1 LRAVS
6 GGWGCLLLAEGGDV
20 QLEQLDEAGREWFGE
35 GPAGVAVG
43 SLDEVIANAAAPGAA
58 DTEWI
63 AAVVEAVGR
72 ELVAGLRRSM
82 LLVKRGSGVM
92 FHASRSAN
100 RESIRRHGLDWRRMG
115 ETPGIAGS
123 DKPEWPGIFLCSTLE
138 DARWFAGMNGP
149 GPADI
154 WSARVDGIWLEGAPD
169 ASGGGDDGWMISPIA
184 IAPQDIE
191 LVETEIRPM
200 GR

>member
-1 LRAVS
+1 
-6 GGWGCLLLAEGGDV
+6 
-20 QLEQLDEAGREWFGE
+20 
-35 GPAGVAVG
+35 VAVG

-100 RESIRRHGLDWRRMG
+100 RE
-115 ETPGIAGS
+115 
-123 DKPEWPGIFLCSTLE
+123 
-138 DARWFAGMNGP
+138 
-149 GPADI
+149 
-154 WSARVDGIWLEGAPD
+154 
-169 ASGGGDDGWMISPIA
+169 
-184 IAPQDIE
+184 
-191 LVETEIRPM
+191 
-200 GR
+200 

>member
-1 LRAVS
+1 
-6 GGWGCLLLAEGGDV
+6 
-20 QLEQLDEAGREWFGE
+20 
-35 GPAGVAVG
+35 
-43 SLDEVIANAAAPGAA
+43 
-58 DTEWI
+58 
-63 AAVVEAVGR
+63 
-72 ELVAGLRRSM
+72 M
-82 LLVKRGSGVM
+82 
-92 FHASRSAN
+92 
-100 RESIRRHGLDWRRMG
+100 
-115 ETPGIAGS
+115 
-123 DKPEWPGIFLCSTLE
+123 CSTLE

-169 ASGGGDDGWMISPIA
+169 ASGGGDDGWMISPMA

>member
-58 DTEWI
+58 DMEWI

-72 ELVAGLRRSM
+72 EMVAGLRRSM

-92 FHASRSAN
+92 FHPSRSAN

-115 ETPGIAGS
+115 KTLGIAGS

-169 ASGGGDDGWMISPIA
+169 ASGW
-184 IAPQDIE
+184 
-191 LVETEIRPM
+191 R
-200 GR
+200 